1 MNNLQTFK
9 NEIFEVAAK
18 IENDQI
24 LFDAEQV
31 ARNLGLTTV
40 AKSGNV
46 TIRWS
51 RVNTYLPDNF
61 PEVEKGDFIPE
72 PLVYKLAFRVS
83 NQIAEQFQDWLAFE
97 VIPTIRK
104 TGGYVANDEQFI
116 QTYLS
121 NADENTKLFFK
132 TTLHA
137 LKEQNKQIESM
148 KPKALFA
155 ESVEASESSVLVG
168 ELAKIIQQNGVK
180 IGPNKLFQWLRD
192 NGYLI
197 RKTGESFNLPTQRSM
212 DLGLFEIKKR
222 TMNNPDG
229 SIRTTRTPK
238 VTGKGQIYFVNK
250 FISSETA

>member
-72 PLVYKLAFRVS
+72 PLVYKLAFRAS

-104 TGGYVANDEQFI
+104 TGDMSQMMN
-116 QTYLS
+116 
-121 NADENTKLFFK
+121 
-132 TTLHA
+132 
-137 LKEQNKQIESM
+137 
-148 KPKALFA
+148 
-155 ESVEASESSVLVG
+155 SSFRR
-168 ELAKIIQQNGVK
+168 IC
-180 IGPNKLFQWLRD
+180 
-192 NGYLI
+192 
-197 RKTGESFNLPTQRSM
+197 PTQTKIPNYFSKQ
-212 DLGLFEIKKR
+212 LF
-222 TMNNPDG
+222 TH
-229 SIRTTRTPK
+229 
-238 VTGKGQIYFVNK
+238 
-250 FISSETA
+250 